1 MRSSVRVW
9 SEIRGEGACFGLVWF
24 GLERCKCR
32 MCPLRV
38 ILLFLSAMLAG
49 YFAIKTIRA
58 QGESS
63 VLELSEE
70 EPEKAI
76 EQTGLLAKVTR
87 IRVAINL

>member
-1 MRSSVRVW
+1 
-9 SEIRGEGACFGLVWF
+9 
-24 GLERCKCR
+24 

-49 YFAIKTIRA
+49 YFAIKTVRA

-63 VLELSEE
+63 VLELHDE

-76 EQTGLLAKVTR
+76 EQTGLLAKVCALGFR
-87 IRVAINL
+87 AVASPSRALSVLLSILNQSQSSEVYCWLI